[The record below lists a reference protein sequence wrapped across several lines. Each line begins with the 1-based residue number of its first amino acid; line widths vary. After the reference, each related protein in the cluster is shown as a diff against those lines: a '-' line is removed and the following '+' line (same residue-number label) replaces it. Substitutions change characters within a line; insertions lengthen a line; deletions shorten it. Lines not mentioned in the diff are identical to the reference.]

1 MRDKDAIISCA
12 YICEIANWAK
22 DRGKTLNDILEEIY
36 ETYGLFI
43 EKLYKIKMEG
53 IKGKNRINEIMDKYR
68 NNPPQRI
75 FRDRVKE
82 VIDYNKKVKNPVIN
96 VKSNVIQLISE
107 KNYSMTLR
115 PSGTEPKIK
124 FYFSLSGD
132 NSEENKNKLSN
143 LIDEEIL
150 SIKNNYE

>member
-1 MRDKDAIISCA
+1 
-12 YICEIANWAK
+12 
-22 DRGKTLNDILEEIY
+22 
-36 ETYGLFI
+36 
-43 EKLYKIKMEG
+43 MEG
-53 IKGKNRINEIMDKYR
+53 IKGENKIKEIMEKYR
-68 NNPPQRI
+68 NIPPQTI
-75 FRDRVKE
+75 FGDNVKE
-82 VIDYNKKVKNPVIN
+82 VIDYNKTVKNPIIN

-107 KNYSMTLR
+107 KNYSITLR

-143 LIDEEIL
+143 LIDKEIL